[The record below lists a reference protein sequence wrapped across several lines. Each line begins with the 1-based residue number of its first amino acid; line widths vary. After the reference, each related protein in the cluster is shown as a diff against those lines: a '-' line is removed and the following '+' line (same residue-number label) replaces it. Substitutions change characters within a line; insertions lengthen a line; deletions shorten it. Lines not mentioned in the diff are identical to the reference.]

1 MDTVPVTIPHWDPIT
16 REWGTLT
23 VDAPQEPRRRTRGRR
38 IRGHRQGSPRVLA
51 GLSDG
56 SPIEPWWRDTAF
68 AETGPLADMRSYV
81 KPDAIQ
87 THRPAVTLPA
97 DPGRITV
104 TA

>member
-1 MDTVPVTIPHWDPIT
+1 MDTVPVTIPHWDAIT
-16 REWGTLT
+16 REWRTLT
-23 VDAPQEPRRRTRGRR
+23 VNAPAEPRRRTRSRR
-38 IRGHRQGSPRVLA
+38 TRGHRQGSPRDLT

-56 SPIEPWWRDTAF
+56 SPLDPYWCDTAY
-68 AETGPLADMRSYV
+68 AEVGPLADMRTYL
-81 KPDAIQ
+81 PAATIQ